1 MKKTLA
7 VLAMILMFCVPAIA
21 GDKNLTFEWE
31 HDGIDV
37 AEFHIYKSM
46 AQGVYDHD
54 MDLLV
59 SLPFEGVSAT
69 YTSDAV
75 LTSPD
80 GQEVTWYFVC
90 TAVDAEGNES
100 GYSNEISQTID
111 FAAPNE
117 PYNFSVTIKVTP

>member
-1 MKKTLA
+1 MR
-7 VLAMILMFCVPAIA
+7 IP
-21 GDKNLTFEWE
+21 
-31 HDGIDV
+31 
-37 AEFHIYKSM
+37 S
-46 AQGVYDHD
+46 
-54 MDLLV
+54 DLLV
-59 SLPFEGVSAT
+59 SLPFEGASAT

-100 GYSNEISQTID
+100 GYSNEISQVID

-117 PYNFSVTIKVTP
+117 PYNFSVTIEVISQ